1 MINDVTEFTLW
12 MWNNNNKCFL
22 NNLEFVRLSSF
33 VIFINLF
40 LVILTGTMFK
50 IQLTNQVE
58 VNSEE
63 ITVTF
68 NDVKGVSL
76 LL

>member
-1 MINDVTEFTLW
+1 
-12 MWNNNNKCFL
+12 
-22 NNLEFVRLSSF
+22 
-33 VIFINLF
+33 
-40 LVILTGTMFK
+40 MFK

-68 NDVKGVSL
+68 NDVKGVNL

>member
-1 MINDVTEFTLW
+1 
-12 MWNNNNKCFL
+12 
-22 NNLEFVRLSSF
+22 
-33 VIFINLF
+33 
-40 LVILTGTMFK
+40 MFK

-76 LL
+76 LLIK

>member
-1 MINDVTEFTLW
+1 ML
-12 MWNNNNKCFL
+12 
-22 NNLEFVRLSSF
+22 
-33 VIFINLF
+33 
-40 LVILTGTMFK
+40 LTGTMVK

-58 VNSEE
+58 VNPEE

-76 LL
+76 IFFYMWV

>member
-1 MINDVTEFTLW
+1 M
-12 MWNNNNKCFL
+12 
-22 NNLEFVRLSSF
+22 
-33 VIFINLF
+33 F
-40 LVILTGTMFK
+40 LVVLTGTMFK

-58 VNSEE
+58 VNSED

-76 LL
+76 FNINK

>member
-1 MINDVTEFTLW
+1 ML
-12 MWNNNNKCFL
+12 
-22 NNLEFVRLSSF
+22 
-33 VIFINLF
+33 
-40 LVILTGTMFK
+40 LTGTMFK

-76 LL
+76 LLFYKKLFFY

>member
-1 MINDVTEFTLW
+1 ML
-12 MWNNNNKCFL
+12 
-22 NNLEFVRLSSF
+22 
-33 VIFINLF
+33 
-40 LVILTGTMFK
+40 LTGTMFK

-68 NDVKGVSL
+68 NDVKGVSQL
-76 LL
+76 LFYDKSLLYSS

>member
-1 MINDVTEFTLW
+1 
-12 MWNNNNKCFL
+12 
-22 NNLEFVRLSSF
+22 
-33 VIFINLF
+33 
-40 LVILTGTMFK
+40 MFK

-76 LL
+76 FNMNKHWFYFAIYIVFLFIR